1 MLFRS
6 GNGVDLATTWVSQQ
20 LNQPD
25 AAPVFTSS
33 APPIAVY
40 QVPYSYTNTA
50 SGNPQPAYEL
60 IAGPAGMQ
68 VDLYS
73 GVITWTPQADQ
84 LGSNLVTVQ
93 ASNYS
98 GTTNRTFTI
107 NAIGPLPAT
116 PTNVVVTALGE
127 NSVTLSW
134 DPVTPVVGTVTYS
147 VYLWTVQY
155 AGKGT
160 TRGKWV
166 GLISG
171 LPSPSV
177 TIGGLAAGA
186 SHTYAVAAV
195 AAGAQSGYSQSI
207 TITTLTPQPPTNLRV
222 TELTSTSITLA
233 WDPPFGPVPVASYEV
248 WGWINNGVT
257 TDVYIT
263 GITNTT
269 VTINGLVPGSLHEWG
284 VRAHDA
290 LGNVS
295 GFAFAASGQSVINPL
310 RTPATLVSLA
320 PTGNGAVQFTVQT
333 TWPQTT
339 WIQATTDPANSASW
353 VTIATNP
360 PSSSTFTFTD
370 PDASLF
376 PMRFYRVVNQ

>member
-1 MLFRS
+1 
-6 GNGVDLATTWVSQQ
+6 
-20 LNQPD
+20 
-25 AAPVFTSS
+25 
-33 APPIAVY
+33 
-40 QVPYSYTNTA
+40 
-50 SGNPQPAYEL
+50 
-60 IAGPAGMQ
+60 
-68 VDLYS
+68 
-73 GVITWTPQADQ
+73 
-84 LGSNLVTVQ
+84 
-93 ASNYS
+93 
-98 GTTNRTFTI
+98 
-107 NAIGPLPAT
+107 
-116 PTNVVVTALGE
+116 
-127 NSVTLSW
+127 
-134 DPVTPVVGTVTYS
+134 
-147 VYLWTVQY
+147 
-155 AGKGT
+155 
-160 TRGKWV
+160 
-166 GLISG
+166 
-171 LPSPSV
+171 
-177 TIGGLAAGA
+177 
-186 SHTYAVAAV
+186 
-195 AAGAQSGYSQSI
+195 
-207 TITTLTPQPPTNLRV
+207 
-222 TELTSTSITLA
+222 
-233 WDPPFGPVPVASYEV
+233 VPVASYEV